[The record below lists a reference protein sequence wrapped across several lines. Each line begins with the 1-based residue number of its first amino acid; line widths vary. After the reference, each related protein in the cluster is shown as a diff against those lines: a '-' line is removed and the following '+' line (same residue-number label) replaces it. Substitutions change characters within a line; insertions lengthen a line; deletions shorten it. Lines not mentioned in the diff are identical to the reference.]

1 MAETILLAV
10 GQSDDPR
17 LDELVDA
24 AADVARDGRVVV
36 FHAFDRDRYDDLA
49 EKLDMDADDPDP
61 DGLASRQTVAA
72 AVADRLDDRGVR
84 AEVRGAI
91 GDAGESIVR
100 ASESVDADF
109 VVVGGRK
116 RRPSGKAVFG
126 STAQEVLIEAACPV
140 VFVKARSSD

>member
-17 LDELVDA
+17 LDEL
-24 AADVARDGRVVV
+24 
-36 FHAFDRDRYDDLA
+36 
-49 EKLDMDADDPDP
+49 
-61 DGLASRQTVAA
+61 
-72 AVADRLDDRGVR
+72 
-84 AEVRGAI
+84 
-91 GDAGESIVR
+91 
-100 ASESVDADF
+100 VDADF